1 MATAASAKPFLPP
14 SRQLAYAL
22 GQMGWAILINIIGLM
37 LVYFYLPPDSAGLPA
52 LITDRTFL
60 VVLNA
65 ITLLAAA
72 GHIWDGVVDP
82 TIANWSDRTS
92 TRWGRRT
99 PWMVAGALPASI
111 FLFLMF
117 VPWTRSLSG
126 ANVLWLFLMQTLFFL
141 FLSVYVTPFSA
152 LMPELG
158 HTPNQ
163 RLNLA
168 TWVSI
173 TYALGIVVAA
183 QTPGLADLVQSAL
196 GVAERVTAFQIA
208 IGILAVVATLLM
220 YIPVFTIRER
230 DYCDPTP
237 SGMPVMQALRRTFRN
252 PHFFYYVVAYATYF
266 TATTIV
272 NTGLLYY
279 ATVLLGLNEAVVS
292 TLLTLLIVVSFV
304 CYPAVNLVA
313 RRVGKKQ
320 MLVAA
325 LFALSLIFVGIF
337 FLGQYPLPPMTQAI
351 LLAVLY
357 AIPLAPMA
365 ILPNAVLGDIAEH
378 DAQESGIRQEGMY
391 FGARTVLQKLG
402 VTLGIMIFAG
412 LTTFGRNP
420 GDDLGIR
427 LSALVGFA
435 FCLVAGIAFMRYDER
450 AVLGTTKE
458 S

>member
-1 MATAASAKPFLPP
+1 MTTAAPEKPFLPP

-22 GQMGWAILINIIGLM
+22 GQMGWAILINIVGLV
-37 LVYFYLPPDSAGLPA
+37 LVYFYLPPDNAGLPA
-52 LITDRTFL
+52 LISDRTFF

-65 ITLLAAA
+65 ISLLAAA
-72 GHIWDGVVDP
+72 GHIFDGVIDP
-82 TIANWSDRTS
+82 AIANWSDRTI

-99 PWMVAGALPASI
+99 PWLVAGALPAAL
-111 FLFLMF
+111 FLFFMF

-126 ANVLWLFLMQTLFFL
+126 ANIVWLFLMQSLFFL

-173 TYALGIVVAA
+173 TYALGIVIAA
-183 QTPGLADLVQSAL
+183 QTPALADLVQSAL
-196 GVAERVTAFQIA
+196 GVVDRVNAFQAA
-208 IGILAVVATLLM
+208 IGILAVIATVLM
-220 YIPVFTIRER
+220 YVPVLTIRER
-230 DYCDPTP
+230 DYCDPEP
-237 SGMPVMQALRRTFRN
+237 SGMPMMAALRRTFRN
-252 PHFFYYVVAYATYF
+252 PHFFYYVVADATYF

-279 ATVLLGLNEAVVS
+279 ATVLLGLSEAVAS
-292 TLLTLLIVVSFV
+292 TLLTLLIIVSFV
-304 CYPAVNLVA
+304 CYPAVNLLA
-313 RRVGKKQ
+313 RRVGKKP
-320 MLVAA
+320 MLVGA
-325 LFALSLIFVGIF
+325 LFTLSLVFVGIF
-337 FLGQYPLPPMTQAI
+337 FLGKYPLPPITQGI

-378 DAQESGIRQEGMY
+378 DAQQSGIRQEGMY
-391 FGARTVLQKLG
+391 FGARTILQKLG
-402 VTLGIMIFAG
+402 VTLGIVIFAG
-412 LTTFGRNP
+412 LTAFGRNP

-427 LSALVGFA
+427 LSALVGFV
-435 FCLVAGIAFMRYDER
+435 FCLVAGIVFMRYNER
-450 AVLGTTKE
+450 VVVGTAEKR
-458 S
+458 